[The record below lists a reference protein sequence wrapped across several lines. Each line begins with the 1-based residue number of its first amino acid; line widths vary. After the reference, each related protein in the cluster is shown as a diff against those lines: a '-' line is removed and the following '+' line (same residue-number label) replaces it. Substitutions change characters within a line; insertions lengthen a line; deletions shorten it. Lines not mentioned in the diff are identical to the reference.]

1 MTQSDPLQ
9 TLNSK
14 QSVITIGS
22 FDGVHLGHQHLLH
35 LVVEHAR
42 KNGLQSVV
50 VTFWP
55 LPALFFKR
63 VSPRYALTSPQ
74 ERIELIKKTGVDR
87 VITLDF
93 NQDLTSLD
101 ARAFLQILKS
111 HTGFSWIFTGPDFAL
126 GKDRLGDIAALKEIG
141 LQMDFQ
147 LQVIAQQM
155 EKNQVVSS
163 SQIRQDLLAGRVR
176 DANRKLGHHFMLPG
190 KVVHGENRG
199 SKLGFPTANLEI
211 APELLIPGNGV
222 YVTRAWM
229 TESDHQAVT
238 NIGLRP
244 TFENSLPVPRV
255 EPHILDLDRDLYD
268 SELTLEFIDFLR
280 PEKKFA
286 NVNKLIAQIKK
297 DIKKARKVF
306 WDEK

>member
-14 QSVITIGS
+14 HSVITIGS

-35 LVVEHAR
+35 QVVDHAR

-50 VTFWP
+50 ITFWP

-63 VSPRYALTSPQ
+63 VPPRYALTSPE

-101 ARAFLQILKS
+101 ARSFLQILKS
-111 HTGFSWIFTGPDFAL
+111 HTGFSWMFTGPDFAL
-126 GKDRLGDIAALKEIG
+126 GKDRLGDTTALKEIG

-147 LQVIAQQM
+147 LEVISPRM
-155 EKNQVVSS
+155 EKKQVVSS
-163 SQIRQDLLAGRVR
+163 SQIRQDLLAGRIR
-176 DANRKLGHHFMLPG
+176 EANRKLGHHFMLPG

-211 APELLIPGNGV
+211 APERLIPGNGV

-238 NIGLRP
+238 NIGVRP
-244 TFENSLPVPRV
+244 TFENPLPAPRV
-255 EPHILDLDRDLYD
+255 EPHLLDVDRDLYE
-268 SELTLEFIDFLR
+268 SEITLEFIDFIR

-286 NVNKLIAQIKK
+286 SVNKLIAQIKK
-297 DIKKARKVF
+297 DVRKTRKVF
-306 WDEK
+306 WNEE

>member
-9 TLNSK
+9 ILNSK

-22 FDGVHLGHQHLLH
+22 FDGVHLGHQQLLRH
-35 LVVEHAR
+35 VVDHAR
-42 KNGLQSVV
+42 QNGLQSVV

-55 LPALFFKR
+55 LPAIFFKR
-63 VSPRYALTSPQ
+63 VPPRYTLTSPQ

-93 NQDLTSLD
+93 NQDLASLD
-101 ARAFLQILKS
+101 AGAFLQIIKS
-111 HTGFSWIFTGPDFAL
+111 HTGFTWMFTGPDFAL
-126 GKDRLGDIAALKEIG
+126 GKDRLGDIAALRQIG
-141 LQMDFQ
+141 TQMDFKVEVITPQ
-147 LQVIAQQM
+147 L
-155 EKNQVVSS
+155 EKNQLVSS
-163 SQIRQDLLAGRVR
+163 SQIRQDILAGRIR
-176 DANRKLGHHFMLPG
+176 DANRKLGHRFMLPG
-190 KVVHGENRG
+190 KVIHGENRG

-211 APELLIPGNGV
+211 APERLIPGNGV

-238 NIGLRP
+238 NIGIRP
-244 TFENSLPVPRV
+244 TFENPLPAPRV
-255 EPHILDLDRDLYD
+255 EPHLLDLDRDLYD
-268 SELTLEFIDFLR
+268 SEITLEFMDFIR
-280 PEKKFA
+280 PEKKFS

-297 DIKKARKVF
+297 DIKKTRKVF